1 MRRHPHPL
9 IASIIVSLAFT
20 AGFLF
25 SHHRPPEAAE
35 RYSFALGTLMH
46 LKLYGP
52 GAEKALDESLDRL
65 NELEDAFSVHRRGTD
80 AARINES
87 AGREPVPVRPETDR
101 VLRLAR
107 EVARASGGAFDP
119 TVGPLVSLWGIG
131 TPAARIPGKEEIL
144 RTRGLVGWR
153 DLIPPDGTEKGW
165 KLARPGQALDLGG
178 IAKGY
183 AGDDLTERLRRRGVL
198 AGLLDLGGNIL
209 VFGPHPGGGNWTIG
223 IQDPRKPRGTPL
235 GSVTLE
241 EGTVVTSGVYERFF
255 EQQGVRYHHLLD
267 PATGVPARSGL
278 LSVTVVASSSALAD
292 ALSTALFVLG
302 PARSRSLL
310 ARYPAEVL
318 FVTEDRKILLT
329 PSLRRRFRLTD
340 RSFTLRDLPGEKA
353 P

>member
-1 MRRHPHPL
+1 MRRRPHPL
-9 IASIIVSLAFT
+9 LASLIISLAF
-20 AGFLF
+20 AGGFLF
-25 SHHRPPEAAE
+25 ARHKPVESAE

-46 LKLYGP
+46 LRLYGP
-52 GAEKALDESLDRL
+52 GADAALDGALERL
-65 NELEDAFSVHRRGTD
+65 EGLENLLSPRRRGSD
-80 AARINES
+80 VARINGA
-87 AGREPVPVRPETDR
+87 AGKGPVEVSPDTDR

-107 EVARASGGAFDP
+107 EVAQASGGAFDP
-119 TVGPLVSLWGIG
+119 TVGPLVSLWDIG

-144 RTRGLVGWR
+144 RARELVAWR
-153 DLIPPDGTEKGW
+153 DLIPPDGTGKGW

-183 AGDDLTERLRRRGVL
+183 AGDDLMERLRRRGVL

-223 IQDPRKPRGTPL
+223 VQDPRKPRGTPL
-235 GSVTLE
+235 GSVSLE

-255 EQQGVRYHHLLD
+255 EQKGVRYHHLLD
-267 PATGVPARSGL
+267 PATGAPARSGL

-310 ARYPAEVL
+310 ARYPAEAL

-340 RSFTLRDLPGEKA
+340 SSFTLQDLPGEKT